1 MDGPNDSSA
10 EPDPSRE
17 REEIMTKLA
26 TRIDSID
33 DRVARL
39 MSADETD
46 ERVLIRWIRT
56 QGYLAG
62 QYRKLMKDTD
72 IDEIQDDLELLKDVT
87 EVDDE

>member
-1 MDGPNDSSA
+1 MTESDNSHN
-10 EPDPSRE
+10 PSRE

-33 DRVARL
+33 DRVATQMR
-39 MSADETD
+39 ADETD
-46 ERVLIRWIRT
+46 DRLLIRWIRA

-87 EVDDE
+87 EINDQ

>member
-1 MDGPNDSSA
+1 
-10 EPDPSRE
+10 
-17 REEIMTKLA
+17 MTKLA

-33 DRVARL
+33 DRVATL
-39 MSADETD
+39 MYAEETD
-46 ERVLIRWIRT
+46 ERILIRWIRT

-87 EVDDE
+87 KVEN

>member
-1 MDGPNDSSA
+1 MDGPNNSSA

>member
-1 MDGPNDSSA
+1 VEDRHVSEKD
-10 EPDPSRE
+10 DTPSRE

-33 DRVARL
+33 DRVATL
-39 MSADETD
+39 MHAEETD
-46 ERVLIRWIRT
+46 ERILIRWIRT

-87 EVDDE
+87 EVED